1 MCIWRGSWA
10 RGTGLRLL
18 QKDLLAFATVASAPH
33 PFPDPAGIYPPSS
46 VRGGHSMT
54 LPSGSFI
61 RQDPVPGPLGAMRT
75 CGSGAVLV
83 VVVAVVVVV
92 VVSSAGTSLP
102 DTNEI
107 NHITSTAVATKA
119 TYATKFLEFSL
130 IFFSFF
136 GVRSFKLSFYKIS
149 KNIK

>member
-1 MCIWRGSWA
+1 MMLS
-10 RGTGLRLL
+10 
-18 QKDLLAFATVASAPH
+18 
-33 PFPDPAGIYPPSS
+33 
-46 VRGGHSMT
+46 
-54 LPSGSFI
+54 SGSFI
-61 RQDPVPGPLGAMRT
+61 AHDPVPGPLGAICT
-75 CGSGAVLV
+75 WGLGAVLV
-83 VVVAVVVVV
+83 VVVVAVVVVVVVVV

-107 NHITSTAVATKA
+107 TIITNTAVATKA